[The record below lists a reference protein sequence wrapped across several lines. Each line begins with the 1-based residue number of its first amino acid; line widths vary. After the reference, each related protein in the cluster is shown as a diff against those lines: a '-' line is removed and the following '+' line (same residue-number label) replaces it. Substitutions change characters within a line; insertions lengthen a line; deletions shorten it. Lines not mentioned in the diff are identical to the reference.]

1 MISAG
6 QETETLEVSNCPNI
20 GDQKKKKSPW
30 MIKGM
35 KSKKTQRIKYSEGIE
50 QQIYQPM
57 AVRSIENLLEYERG
71 TTGPAFDSYTERRV

>member
-1 MISAG
+1 
-6 QETETLEVSNCPNI
+6 
-20 GDQKKKKSPW
+20 